1 MGLTDLLSFVIP
13 ASVLGIAHVLATLT
27 FRKLPAGIPFLNFHV
42 VAYGVLLALNL
53 LLMVLMEKIRAV
65 DLNVDDATVF
75 LAMLFAGLGTVICLV
90 LAPCVLFFFF
100 PSRLFFTRPP
110 KYFIFFF
117 FSPPFLV
124 FYIFWGK
131 GEKRRGPAE
140 RTIHRE

>member
-1 MGLTDLLSFVIP
+1 MGLSDLLSFVIP
-13 ASVLGIAHVLATLT
+13 ASVVGIAYVLAALT

-90 LAPCVLFFFF
+90 LAPCVWFFRRRSSVQPVTQNVINFVVSLPYIAVVLILLF
-100 PSRLFFTRPP
+100 
-110 KYFIFFF
+110 Y
-117 FSPPFLV
+117 
-124 FYIFWGK
+124 
-131 GEKRRGPAE
+131 
-140 RTIHRE
+140 RE

>member
-1 MGLTDLLSFVIP
+1 MGLSDLLSFVIP
-13 ASVLGIAHVLATLT
+13 ASVVGIAYVLAALT

-90 LAPCVLFFFF
+90 LAPCVWFFRRRSSFQPVTQYVITFVVSLPYIAVVLILLF
-100 PSRLFFTRPP
+100 
-110 KYFIFFF
+110 Y
-117 FSPPFLV
+117 
-124 FYIFWGK
+124 
-131 GEKRRGPAE
+131 
-140 RTIHRE
+140 RE

>member
-1 MGLTDLLSFVIP
+1 MGLSDLLSFVIP
-13 ASVLGIAHVLATLT
+13 ASVVGIAYVLAALT

-90 LAPCVLFFFF
+90 LAPCVWFFRRRSSFQPVTQNVINFVVSLPYIAVVLILLF
-100 PSRLFFTRPP
+100 
-110 KYFIFFF
+110 Y
-117 FSPPFLV
+117 
-124 FYIFWGK
+124 
-131 GEKRRGPAE
+131 
-140 RTIHRE
+140 RE